1 MTPLHLPAW
10 TADQWTAFTGASVAG
25 IAALV
30 LLGMAVHT
38 VHSWTA
44 PATYRAPL
52 APTSTLTRPRPSL
65 QLATVR
71 MTNAEVD
78 AFRDRWNQGNDR
90 WVHVL
95 AEAGGTAA
103 WTHELPAVRTWAD
116 VRAELYPTVNP
127 IVVDPTGAELAEHLA
142 PGAGSLATLAEV
154 GEGSLMRVELID
166 PEVACWFADAFD
178 RPAHAPGRAEAGTV
192 DEGGVLARFQVAIE
206 PAMRTARLWRVR
218 GEEGPGVGHRAL
230 NDWRINCPTGE
241 WPLVELLAS

>member
-1 MTPLHLPAW
+1 VTPLHLPAW

-38 VHSWTA
+38 VRSWTT
-44 PATYRAPL
+44 PATYRAALNPVS
-52 APTSTLTRPRPSL
+52 ARPRPSL

-78 AFRDRWNQGNDR
+78 AFRERWKQGKGR

-103 WTHELPAVRTWAD
+103 WTHELPTAPATP
-116 VRAELYPTVNP
+116 L
-127 IVVDPTGAELAEHLA
+127 VVDPTGAELAEHLA

-166 PEVACWFADAFD
+166 PEVARWFADAFD
-178 RPAHAPGRAEAGTV
+178 RPAHSPGRTEAGTA